1 MNNHNESNKIIIN
14 FIYQC
19 RENII
24 IETDINNKFETSINE
39 LCSRLNIDKASIF
52 FLYNGNTLSPD
63 DFDKSISYVISS
75 NDRQIKKMN
84 ILVYKKDLESDP
96 ENEVIQLDDINIML
110 IIDSSNVY
118 EIKEKKNESLKTII
132 QNENSEIK
140 LGLNK
145 FEFKYRNQKINL
157 DKKFEDI
164 ADEYDKKINRIPI
177 EANHKEK
184 VIVKFVNDKFGEKRI
199 ICFPQ
204 DIIENVIKNHFFEI
218 ERAHKF
224 KNDVLSNYYFKYKNK
239 DINLSKTIDELRNDD
254 NNPVTDASM
263 YKFDRENNP
272 NIDPNEPNEIEIS
285 VIKKPCWVRYKC
297 IFLSTIIT
305 LIFGSLGVVLNVIF
319 QKKNK

>member
-1 MNNHNESNKIIIN
+1 M
-14 FIYQC
+14 
-19 RENII
+19 
-24 IETDINNKFETSINE
+24 
-39 LCSRLNIDKASIF
+39 
-52 FLYNGNTLSPD
+52 
-63 DFDKSISYVISS
+63 
-75 NDRQIKKMN
+75 
-84 ILVYKKDLESDP
+84 
-96 ENEVIQLDDINIML
+96 
-110 IIDSSNVY
+110 
-118 EIKEKKNESLKTII
+118 KTII
-132 QNENSEIK
+132 QNENSENK
-140 LGLNK
+140 LDLDK
-145 FEFKYRNQKINL
+145 FEFIYRNQKINL
-157 DKKFEDI
+157 DEKFEDI
-164 ADEYDKKINRIPI
+164 EDEYDKNINRIAI

-272 NIDPNEPNEIEIS
+272 NIEPNEPNEIEIS

-297 IFLSTIIT
+297 IFLSTIIS
-305 LIFGSLGVVLNVIF
+305 LIIGSLGVVLNVIV